1 MIGFEIGFCGCSL
14 GNDQFFSGA
23 FEIADIVDRIFLG
36 RNNTELNLHVRQCEV
51 NLLCTF
57 RCHGEVGKNDVYLSG
72 LRKLNTV
79 CRIQGNIFHLRAKI
93 LSDPL
98 CEVNIV
104 SGIVSVFIHI
114 AKRCLV
120 GEYANL
126 HGSAFFDFIQC
137 AVNVFFCGIAGAGSS
152 ASGG

>member
-14 GNDQFFSGA
+14 GNDQFLSGA
-23 FEIADIVDRIFLG
+23 FEIADIIDRVFLG
-36 RNNTELNLHVRQCEV
+36 GNNTELNLHVRQCEV

-72 LRKLNTV
+72 LRKLHTV

-93 LSDPL
+93 LCDPL
-98 CEVNIV
+98 CEVDIV

-120 GEYANL
+120 GEDADLY
-126 HGSAFFDFIQC
+126 GSAFPDFIQC
-137 AVNVFFCGIAGAGSS
+137 AVNGLLCGIVGGGSS
-152 ASGG
+152 AAGG